1 MTEEEQPPARPREE
15 REALAGEIIG
25 ATLVIEWAPGLAPLP
40 LRGKIIDESL
50 GTFLVEI
57 PGHERPRRIPK
68 GRLDGT
74 ILLGSRELPLNGDS
88 LRVRPE
94 DRTKR
99 LLLGGPK
106 RFR

>member
-1 MTEEEQPPARPREE
+1 MKDESESPPPTREQ

-68 GRLDGT
+68 GRLDGM
-74 ILLGSRELPLNGDS
+74 ILLGNRELPLNGDA

-99 LLLGGPK
+99 MLLGGSR

>member
-1 MTEEEQPPARPREE
+1 MNDEKPTPNPTREQ

-57 PGHERPRRIPK
+57 PGHQRPRRIPK

-74 ILLGSRELPLNGDS
+74 ILLGNRELPLNGDA
-88 LRVRPE
+88 LRMRPE

-99 LLLGGPK
+99 MLLGGPK